1 MTKSSSAGE
10 STSTVPPV
18 NCKERSLT
26 DLATCIPK
34 GSTVKGVRLEVFSGW
49 APFPALIKVTWYNLL
64 ENLFVKRGG
73 KNS

>member
-10 STSTVPPV
+10 STSAAPLM
-18 NCKERSLT
+18 NCKEHSLT
-26 DLATCIPK
+26 DLAMCIPED
-34 GSTVKGVRLEVFSGW
+34 GVVKGVRLKVFRGW

-64 ENLFVKRGG
+64 ENLFVRHRG